1 MKVKVPRYSFAS
13 LLVALILVAIIFPL
27 IPELITRSVMLKAS
41 LTLLLVCSIYVFSH
55 DRRAFISSL
64 ILAIPTAITGWVS
77 VSRGTP
83 TFAMLDT
90 FLYIVFFVYVIIRM
104 IKLVFANTV
113 ITRDTLYGSMC
124 IYLLFGIW
132 WALCYSFIELLHPDS
147 FHGINAVDGYDVW
160 GFIYFSYVSLTTLGF
175 GDVVPISRA
184 AQSLTALEAVV
195 GQFYL
200 AVFVGRLVGM
210 HISQKVA

>member
-13 LLVALILVAIIFPL
+13 LLVALILVGIIFPL

-55 DRRAFISSL
+55 DRRTLISTL
-64 ILAIPTAITGWVS
+64 ILAIPTALTGWIS

-90 FLYIVFFVYVIIRM
+90 FLYIIFFAYIIIRI

-113 ITRDTLYGSMC
+113 ITRDTLYGAMC
-124 IYLLFGIW
+124 VYLLFGIW
-132 WALCYSFIELLHPDS
+132 WALCYSFIELVHPDS

-160 GFIYFSYVSLTTLGF
+160 GFIYFSYVSLTTLGL
-175 GDVVPISRA
+175 GDMVPITRA

-200 AVFVGRLVGM
+200 AVSVARLVGM
-210 HISQKVA
+210 HISQKIA